1 MSTTQD
7 VISAFM
13 DDEPFD
19 GHELVAALS
28 EPEGRELLLDLVAL
42 RHVTQPNVAQTSVPE
57 MASQRRST
65 LRLGLA
71 AAAVIVAM
79 AGGYFTGQR
88 RGESGANA
96 APPATRIVEASATWQ
111 DLPVGGMR

>member
-19 GHELVAALS
+19 GQELAAALS

-42 RHVTQPNVAQTSVPE
+42 RHLTQPNVAQESAPTMP
-57 MASQRRST
+57 SQRPLT
-65 LRLGLA
+65 LRKALA

-79 AGGYFTGQR
+79 AGGYFAGQR
-88 RGESGANA
+88 RGEIGAST
-96 APPATRIVEASATWQ
+96 APPATRIVEVSAAWQ
-111 DLPVGGMR
+111 DVN